1 MPMRVLDWLGLGR
14 GWGSSC
20 AAGPPVPT
28 QDVCAALD
36 CDSIC
41 LTELDKGE
49 LGSVS
54 CLQDPA
60 SPSAC
65 KLASMGV
72 LPGAELRMVQ
82 RYPAYVFRL
91 GHAEFAV
98 DSEMARHVRVH
109 RIRLHSL
116 GAA

>member
-1 MPMRVLDWLGLGR
+1 MPMRMLDWLGLGR
-14 GWGSSC
+14 VWGSSC
-20 AAGPPVPT
+20 AAGAPVPT
-28 QDVCAALD
+28 QDSCAALD

-41 LTELDKGE
+41 LTELGRGE
-49 LGSVS
+49 VGSVT

-82 RYPAYVFRL
+82 HYPAYVFRL

-98 DSEMARHVRVH
+98 DAEMARHVRVH
-109 RIRLHSL
+109 RILLHPLS
-116 GAA
+116 AA

>member
-14 GWGSSC
+14 AWGSSC
-20 AAGPPVPT
+20 AAGAPVPT
-28 QDVCAALD
+28 QDFCAALD

-41 LTELDKGE
+41 LTELGPGE
-49 LGSVS
+49 VGSVT

-60 SPSAC
+60 SGPAC
-65 KLASMGV
+65 KLAAMGV
-72 LPGAELRMVQ
+72 LPGVDLRMVQ

-98 DSEMARHVRVH
+98 DEEIARHVRVH
-109 RIRLHSL
+109 RLHL
-116 GAA
+116 HGLTA